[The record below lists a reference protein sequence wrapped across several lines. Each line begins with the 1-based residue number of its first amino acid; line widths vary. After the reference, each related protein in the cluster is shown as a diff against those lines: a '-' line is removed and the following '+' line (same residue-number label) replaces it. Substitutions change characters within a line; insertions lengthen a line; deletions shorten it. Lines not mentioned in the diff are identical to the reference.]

1 MSDLQMTPD
10 ESASVLPVIEEHP
23 QVSKT
28 LVRGEAVVEKR
39 WVTRNK
45 TIRVPVTYEE
55 IYVDGK
61 LFGKKSKVVKKKGRA
76 QGKAVPLFDGSL
88 ETEMVIPLF
97 GEQITI
103 TKSMVKA
110 GEAVIGKKRVTQNKK
125 VVVEIEG
132 EQVRVT

>member
-10 ESASVLPVIEEHP
+10 DSASVLPVIEEHP

-39 WVTRNK
+39 WVTKNK

-61 LFGKKSKVVKKKGRA
+61 LFGKKSKVIKKKG
-76 QGKAVPLFDGSL
+76 KARGETVPLFDGSP

-103 TKSMVKA
+103 SKGMVKA
-110 GEAVIGKKRVTQNKK
+110 GEAVISKKRVTQSKK
-125 VVVEIEG
+125 IAVEIEG